1 MTSELPLI
9 EVGCYNYTRSSCST
23 LRSSVSRSSFFVWH
37 QNRTEYR
44 VGTAPATMAKNDK
57 PVIEEVDGVE
67 RIRKEA
73 RPDFSVLPP
82 RKQLPK
88 DIQTVLDDE
97 EKMWETISD
106 GRYNSSM
113 MPSLR
118 STTHALQS

>member
-1 MTSELPLI
+1 
-9 EVGCYNYTRSSCST
+9 
-23 LRSSVSRSSFFVWH
+23 
-37 QNRTEYR
+37 
-44 VGTAPATMAKNDK
+44 MAKDDK

-73 RPDFSVLPP
+73 RPDFSVPPP

-106 GRYNSSM
+106 GRYSSNT
-113 MPSLR
+113 MPFP
-118 STTHALQS
+118 